1 MPLPK
6 KKVRLQ
12 TGQEVEGT
20 VMPFQVGGEH
30 FNEYVVEDGTILKVK
45 LVVTEVLR
53 IDGAYDVEGNPVYLV
68 GSTNVT
74 SVSPPES
81 LKQKRGE

>member
-6 KKVRLQ
+6 KKVSLPS
-12 TGQEVEGT
+12 GQEVEGT

-53 IDGAYDVEGNPVYLV
+53 IEGAYDAEGNPVYLV
-68 GSTNVT
+68 ASTNVM
-74 SVSPPES
+74 SVSSPDALRRKP
-81 LKQKRGE
+81 GE

>member
-6 KKVRLQ
+6 KKVRLP

-30 FNEYVVEDGTILKVK
+30 FNEYVVEDGTILRVK
-45 LVVTEVLR
+45 LVATEVLR
-53 IDGAYDVEGNPVYLV
+53 IDGAYDVEGNPIYLV
-68 GSTNVT
+68 ASTNVT
-74 SVSPPES
+74 AVSSPES
-81 LKQKRGE
+81 LRKKRDE

>member
-6 KKVRLQ
+6 KKVRLP

-45 LVVTEVLR
+45 LVATEVLK
-53 IDGAYDVEGNPVYLV
+53 IDGAYDVEGNPIYLV
-68 GSTNVT
+68 ASTNVT
-74 SVSPPES
+74 SVSSPES
-81 LKQKRGE
+81 LKQKWGE